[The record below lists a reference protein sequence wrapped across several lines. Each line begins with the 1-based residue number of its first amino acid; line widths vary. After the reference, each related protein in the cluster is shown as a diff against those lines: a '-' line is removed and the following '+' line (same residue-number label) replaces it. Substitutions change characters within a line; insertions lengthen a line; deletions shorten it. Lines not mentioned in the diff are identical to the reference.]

1 MRRRAVQ
8 FSQVMLPFALI
19 ITASIAILIVWQ
31 MIDPLQWNRELLVDY
46 LEEDPWESLGQCS
59 VSKDIGTLPY
69 IIPLVLLFLIT
80 MLMTLSISWKMRTV
94 QSDLSEAKWIFIA
107 VFSHFQIWL
116 VGIPVFLIVN
126 ELSRDASYL
135 ISMALIFVFS
145 NVFVVLVIWPKMLED
160 IGKNVFGMKA
170 DKRTRINVDG
180 GSTRVSG
187 LQHPT
192 GTGGYAGVSG
202 VSGASTTSRSYVT
215 PSQSLSVSERNKIQE
230 LEEQVSDLTA
240 QLTLARSNSLVEA
253 ECAPKDENDY
263 IDPTAD
269 DEDDEGNSEKPAS
282 LRVDAAGQLHSSFN
296 NP

>member
-1 MRRRAVQ
+1 
-8 FSQVMLPFALI
+8 LI

-31 MIDPLQWNRELLVDY
+31 MIDPLQWNRDLLVDY

-69 IIPLVLLFLIT
+69 VIPLVLLFLIT

-160 IGKNVFGMKA
+160 VGKNAFGMKDNA
-170 DKRTRINVDG
+170 EKHTRISVAG
-180 GSTRVSG
+180 GATRVSG
-187 LQHPT
+187 LSQT
-192 GTGGYAGVSG
+192 NNTGGYSG
-202 VSGASTTSRSYVT
+202 VSGASTASRSYVT
-215 PSQSLSVSERNKIQE
+215 PSQSMSVSERNKIQE
-230 LEEQVSDLTA
+230 LEEQVNDLTA
-240 QLTLARSNSLVEA
+240 QLGQSNSLVDA
-253 ECAPKDENDY
+253 ECAPKDENNY
-263 IDPTAD
+263 RDPTA
-269 DEDDEGNSEKPAS
+269 DEDDEGNSEKPTS
-282 LRVDAAGQLHSSFN
+282 LRVDAAGQLHGSFE